1 MDIYEEIVRLRQQ
14 GRTSALATIVNT
26 QGSIPSFSAAKMLIR
41 DDGSIAGTIGGGGAE
56 YEVIQAALQVIETEK
71 PRLVHFDLNKKPG
84 LDAGMVCGGS
94 LEIYVEPIVVAPTL
108 YLFGAGH
115 VGLSTY
121 RIAQSVGFE
130 VIIIDE
136 REAFANRER
145 FPLAKDIIVAELDAA
160 TAMIK
165 PGTSSYIL
173 IFTPSHLSDM
183 RVLRWATSTPARYIG
198 MMGSKRKV
206 TGIFQEL
213 RNEGIPPENFKAVR
227 APVGLDIGA
236 QPPEE
241 IAISVVAEMIACR
254 RRCTASL
261 PHLCLDVPTAT
272 EPHLLRD
279 VA

>member
-1 MDIYEEIVRLRQQ
+1 MDIYEEIVRLRRE
-14 GRTSALATIVNT
+14 GRNCALATIVNT
-26 QGSIPSFSAAKMLIR
+26 QGSIPSFASAKMLVR
-41 DDGSIAGTIGGGGAE
+41 DDGSIVGTVGGGGAE
-56 YEVIQAALQVIETEK
+56 YEVIQAARDVIANEK
-71 PRLVHFDLNKKPG
+71 PQLVRFDLNNKPG

-94 LEIYVEPIVVAPTL
+94 LEIYVEPLVVAPAL

-121 RIAQSVGFE
+121 RIAQSAGFE
-130 VIIIDE
+130 VTVIDE
-136 REAFANRER
+136 RAAFANRER
-145 FPLAKDIIVAELDAA
+145 YPLAREIVVAELDVAMA
-160 TAMIK
+160 RLAPTA
-165 PGTSSYIL
+165 SSFIL

-206 TGIFQEL
+206 TGIFHEL
-213 RNEGIPPENFKAVR
+213 QKEGIPAERFEAVH

-254 RRCTASL
+254 RHSAAAL
-261 PHLCLDVPTAT
+261 PHLRLEAT
-272 EPHLLRD
+272 PREARLRE
-279 VA
+279 VG